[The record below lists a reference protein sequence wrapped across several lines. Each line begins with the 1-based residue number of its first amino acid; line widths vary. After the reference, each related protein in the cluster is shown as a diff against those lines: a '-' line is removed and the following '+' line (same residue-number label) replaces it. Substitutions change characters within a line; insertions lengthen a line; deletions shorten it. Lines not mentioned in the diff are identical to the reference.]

1 MAEIFIKIP
10 DELKE
15 EAEEFNIDLS
25 NLFSELVKRELL
37 KQKLLKQLDSKEE
50 QDLIKWSVELGR
62 KAKKGRFKRLFSKLS
77 IKEKKELLE
86 MMPPEKRQKYQ

>member
-1 MAEIFIKIP
+1 MAEISIKIP

-50 QDLIKWSVELGR
+50 QELIKWSVELGR
-62 KAKKGRFKRLFSKLS
+62 KAKKGRFKRLLSKLS
-77 IKEKKELLE
+77 PKEKKELLE
-86 MMPPEKRQKYQ
+86 TMPLEKRQKYQ